1 MPMAARNTDD
11 ILTGHPCDVTSTI
24 VATKAVKVFI
34 QGQMAAVTADAI
46 APHTILAGS
55 SCVPHAAVTGPG
67 SSKVFCGGFP
77 ANRVGDVADMGAI
90 ISGSTKVIIGG

>member
-1 MPMAARNTDD
+1 MPMAARNADK

-77 ANRVGDVADMGAI
+77 ANRVGDVADMGVI
-90 ISGSTKVIIGG
+90 ISGASKVIIGG

>member
-1 MPMAARNTDD
+1 MPMAARNTDK

-77 ANRVGDVADMGAI
+77 ANRVGDVADMGVI
-90 ISGSTKVIIGG
+90 ISGASKVIIGG

>member
-1 MPMAARNTDD
+1 MPMAARNTDK

>member
-1 MPMAARNTDD
+1 MAARNTDD

-34 QGQMAAVTADAI
+34 QGQMAAVVGDAI
-46 APHTILAGS
+46 APHTILGGS
-55 SCVPHAAVTGPG
+55 SCIPHAAVTGPG

-77 ANRVGDVADMGAI
+77 ANRVGDVADMGVI
-90 ISGSTKVIIGG
+90 IGGSTKVIIGG

>member
-34 QGQMAAVTADAI
+34 QGQMAAVVGDVI

-55 SCVPHAAVTGPG
+55 SCVPQVQLKY
-67 SSKVFCGGFP
+67 SVEGFLQ
-77 ANRVGDVADMGAI
+77 
-90 ISGSTKVIIGG
+90 TE